1 MCGHIWIVSL
11 PTWRLALAHKIPQ
24 GEAQWHRSGT
34 GVAQAEEHQVL
45 RWRSD
50 GAQMACSYACT
61 QLCALSH
68 GLPEV
73 TRSPA
78 SQASLCETS
87 KSASPPEVK
96 PSPRARHSSRFN
108 KLRKGKWK
116 RLEKTQLTKAQATTG
131 WRVSKLF
138 QV

>member
-1 MCGHIWIVSL
+1 MRTHLDCEPSDLAPRLGPQD
-11 PTWRLALAHKIPQ
+11 PTR
-24 GEAQWHRSGT
+24 GSTRVAQEWHRQKST
-34 GVAQAEEHQVL
+34 
-45 RWRSD
+45 RCSD
-50 GAQMACSYACT
+50 GAQMALSYACA
-61 QLCALSH
+61 LCALSH

-108 KLRKGKWK
+108 KVRKVKWK